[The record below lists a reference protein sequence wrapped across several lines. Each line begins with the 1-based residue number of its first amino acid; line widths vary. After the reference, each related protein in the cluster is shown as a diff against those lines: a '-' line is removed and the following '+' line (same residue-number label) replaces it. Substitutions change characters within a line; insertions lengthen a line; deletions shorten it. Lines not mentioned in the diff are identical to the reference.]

1 METLEQNVLPGS
13 GYGSH
18 TPTPIHGGDAAAVL
32 ATRMPGQTPL
42 YMSTRQTILRLLSSM
57 GSAKE
62 IQQYLKRFSQLD
74 AKRFALVKVGG
85 AVLRDDLPALTSSLT
100 FLQQVGLTPIV
111 LHGAGPQL
119 DEELAAA
126 GIEKQTV
133 DGLRVTPPRALGI
146 VRQVIQQQNLR
157 LVEALQALGTRAT
170 SVPSGVFT
178 ASQLPAEV
186 YGLVGEVE
194 SINLAPIEASLRAGS
209 IPVIACLGET
219 ESGQIL
225 NINADCAANEL
236 VRVLQPYKIV
246 FLTGTGGL
254 LDANGK
260 VIDSINL
267 STEYAQLRVQPWLS
281 GGMRL
286 KIEQIADLL
295 ADLPLTSSV
304 SITRP
309 SELARELFTHKGS
322 GTLVRRGECVL
333 HFASWDGVDQAR
345 MRGLIESS
353 FGRALVADYFER
365 TQPSCVYVSE
375 NYRAAIILVQVDG
388 LTYVDKFAVL
398 DDAQGEGLG
407 RAVWEAM
414 RPAHPRVFW
423 RSRHDNPVNPFYYA
437 QADGS
442 IKQERWKVFWYGL
455 DDFADIARC
464 VAYCAQRPPS
474 LQEHAP

>member
-1 METLEQNVLPGS
+1 MDNLETVGYEPSRLEKFSEALNTG
-13 GYGSH
+13 
-18 TPTPIHGGDAAAVL
+18 AASTMTSEAK
-32 ATRMPGQTPL
+32 TRK
-42 YMSTRQTILRLLSSM
+42 TIVRLLSSM

-74 AKRFALVKVGG
+74 AKRFAVVKVGG

-119 DEELAAA
+119 DEELSAA

-133 DGLRVTPPRALGI
+133 NGLRVTSPQALSI
-146 VRQVIQQQNLR
+146 VRKVFQEQNLR
-157 LVEALQALGTRAT
+157 LVEALQAMDTRAT

-178 ASQLPAEV
+178 SKYLDRDI
-186 YGLVGEVE
+186 YGLVGKVS

-209 IPVIACLGET
+209 IPVIASLGET
-219 ESGQIL
+219 EEGQIL
-225 NINADCAANEL
+225 NINADFAANEL

-254 LDANGK
+254 LDDKGK

-267 STEYAQLRVQPWLS
+267 STEFDHLMQQPWIN

-309 SELARELFTHKGS
+309 SELAKELFTHKGS
-322 GTLVRRGECVL
+322 GTLVRRGEKVL
-333 HFASWDGVDQAR
+333 KFESWEGVDQER

-353 FGRALVADYFER
+353 FGRTLVADYFQR
-365 TQPSCVYVSE
+365 TTPYRIYVSE
-375 NYRAAIILVQVDG
+375 NYRAAMILTQEDG
-388 LTYVDKFAVL
+388 LAYLDKFAVL

-407 RAVWEAM
+407 RAVWQVM
-414 RPAHPRVFW
+414 RDENPKLFW
-423 RSRHDNPVNPFYYA
+423 RSRHGNVINHFYYA
-437 QADGS
+437 ESDGCF
-442 IKQERWKVFWYGL
+442 KQSRWKVFWYGL
-455 DDFADIARC
+455 DNFADIERC
-464 VAYCAQRPPS
+464 VAHCATRIPT
-474 LQEHAP
+474 LQD

>member
-1 METLEQNVLPGS
+1 MSSE
-13 GYGSH
+13 
-18 TPTPIHGGDAAAVL
+18 AK
-32 ATRMPGQTPL
+32 TRK
-42 YMSTRQTILRLLSSM
+42 TIVRLLSSM

-74 AKRFALVKVGG
+74 AKRFAVVKVGG

-119 DEELAAA
+119 DEELSAA
-126 GIEKQTV
+126 GIEKQTIN
-133 DGLRVTPPRALGI
+133 GLRVTSPQALAI
-146 VRQVIQQQNLR
+146 VRKVFQEQNLR
-157 LVEALQALGTRAT
+157 LVEALQGMDTRAT

-178 ASQLPAEV
+178 SEYLDRDI
-186 YGLVGEVE
+186 YGLVGKVS

-209 IPVIACLGET
+209 IPVIASLGET
-219 ESGQIL
+219 AEGQIL
-225 NINADCAANEL
+225 NINADFAANEL

-254 LDANGK
+254 LNDKGK

-267 STEYAQLRVQPWLS
+267 STEFDHLMQQPWIN

-309 SELARELFTHKGS
+309 SELAKELFTHKGS
-322 GTLVRRGECVL
+322 GTLVRRGEKVL
-333 HFASWDGVDQAR
+333 TFDSWEGVDLDR
-345 MRGLIESS
+345 MKTLIESS
-353 FGRALVADYFER
+353 FGRELVADYFQR
-365 TQPSCVYVSE
+365 TTPYRIYVSE
-375 NYRAAIILVQVDG
+375 NYRAAMILTQEEG
-388 LTYVDKFAVL
+388 LAYLDKFAVL

-407 RAVWEAM
+407 RAVWLVM
-414 RPAHPRVFW
+414 REENPQLFW
-423 RSRHDNPVNPFYYA
+423 RSRHGNAVNPFYYA
-437 QADGS
+437 ESDGCL
-442 IKQERWKVFWYGL
+442 KQERWKVFWYGL
-455 DDFADIARC
+455 GEDFATIARC
-464 VAYCAQRPPS
+464 VAHCATRRPT
-474 LQEHAP
+474 LVD